1 MRYTYIFT
9 IHKYYHKLQLDSS
22 PIYAYPYNIMKQKA
36 TRSDNKIALVAG
48 ALQLPFFTRD
58 ALRRAGWDVFVIGLK
73 NFVDPKLNPDMVIR
87 LGGAGR
93 AVREMRR
100 RGIHKMTFVGAIG
113 HPNLYDIRPDLW
125 SLTALLSIMKHQRGY
140 DSMAT
145 TLNKILEKRGF
156 EVIAAQ
162 DIAPELTFDKAGVK
176 TKTKPTKSDKSDI
189 ERAVDVSHTIGVAD
203 IGASVVVDK
212 QVIAVE
218 AAEGTAK
225 MLERVVDMR
234 KSKRRASGVF
244 AKMTKPGQDLRID
257 IPAIGVDTVRA
268 VANAHLRGI
277 VVNTKTCF
285 VVDKENVIKLANKLG
300 IFIVAVD

>member
-1 MRYTYIFT
+1 MKKDT
-9 IHKYYHKLQLDSS
+9 SS
-22 PIYAYPYNIMKQKA
+22 
-36 TRSDNKIALVAG
+36 SDKKIALIAG

-58 ALRRAGWDVFVIGLK
+58 ALRRAGWDVYVVGLK
-73 NFVDPKLNPDMVIR
+73 NYVDPKLNPDIIVR

-93 AVREMRR
+93 AVREFRR
-100 RGIHKMTFVGAIG
+100 RGIRNLTFVGAIG

-125 SLTALLSIMKHQRGY
+125 SLSALISLMKHQRGY
-140 DSMAT
+140 DSMAV
-145 TLNKILEKRGF
+145 TLNKVLEKRGF
-156 EVIAAQ
+156 RVIAAQ
-162 DIAPELTFDKAGVK
+162 DIAPELAFQKAGVQ
-176 TKTKPTKSDKSDI
+176 TKTKPTKSDASDI
-189 ERAVDVSHTIGVAD
+189 ERAIDVSHTIGAAD

-225 MLERVVDMR
+225 MLERVVAMR
-234 KSKRRASGVF
+234 AKKRRTSGVF

-268 VANAHLRGI
+268 VAAAHLRGI

-285 VVDKENVIKLANKLG
+285 VVDRENVIREANKLK
-300 IFIVAVD
+300 IFIVAIDE

>member
-1 MRYTYIFT
+1 MKRKTT
-9 IHKYYHKLQLDSS
+9 IADK
-22 PIYAYPYNIMKQKA
+22 
-36 TRSDNKIALVAG
+36 KIALIAG

-58 ALRRAGWDVFVIGLK
+58 ALRRAGWDVYIVGLK
-73 NFVDPKLNPDMVIR
+73 NFVDPALKPDIVVR

-93 AVREMRR
+93 AVREFRR
-100 RGIHKMTFVGAIG
+100 RGIKNLTFVGAIG

-125 SLTALLSIMKHQRGY
+125 SLSVLLSIMKNQRGY
-140 DSMAT
+140 DSMAV
-145 TLNKILEKRGF
+145 TLNKVLEKRGF
-156 EVIAAQ
+156 NVLAAQ
-162 DIAPELTFDKAGVK
+162 DLAPELTFESAGVQ
-176 TKTKPTKSDKSDI
+176 TKTKPTKTDMADI
-189 ERAVDVSHTIGVAD
+189 ERAISVSHTIGKMD

-225 MLERVVDMR
+225 MLDRVVEMR
-234 KSKRRASGVF
+234 KNKRRSSGVF

-285 VVDKENVIKLANKLG
+285 VVDRENVIREANKLK
-300 IFIVAVD
+300 IFIIAIDE

>member
-1 MRYTYIFT
+1 
-9 IHKYYHKLQLDSS
+9 
-22 PIYAYPYNIMKQKA
+22 MKKQNK
-36 TRSDNKIALVAG
+36 TDDKKIALIAG

-58 ALRRAGWDVFVIGLK
+58 ALRRAGWDVYVIGLK
-73 NFVDPKLNPDMVIR
+73 NFVDPKLNPDLIVR

-93 AVREMRR
+93 AVRAMRR
-100 RGIHKMTFVGAIG
+100 RGINKMTFVGAIG

-125 SLTALLSIMKHQRGY
+125 SLTALISIMKHQRGY

-145 TLNKILEKRGF
+145 ALNKVLEKRGF
-156 EVIAAQ
+156 KVVAAQ
-162 DIAPELTFDKAGVK
+162 DLAPELTFETAGVQ
-176 TKTKPTKSDKSDI
+176 TKTKPTKSDKADI
-189 ERAVDVSHTIGVAD
+189 ERAISVSHTIGRED

-225 MLERVVDMR
+225 MLKRVVDMR
-234 KSKRRASGVF
+234 KNNRRTSGVF

-257 IPAIGVDTVRA
+257 IPAIGVDTIRA
-268 VANAHLRGI
+268 VAAAHLRGI

-285 VVDKENVIKLANKLG
+285 VVDKANVIREANKAK